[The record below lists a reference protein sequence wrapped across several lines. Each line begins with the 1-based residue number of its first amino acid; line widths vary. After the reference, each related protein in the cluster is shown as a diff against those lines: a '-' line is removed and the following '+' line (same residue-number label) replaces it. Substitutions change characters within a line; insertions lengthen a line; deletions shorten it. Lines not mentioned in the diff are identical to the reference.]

1 MPGGW
6 VQKFVSHSRL
16 LIPTC
21 KTPSREQIVEN
32 DGTHQRPPQG
42 WGTYRDDL
50 VRGTVHHLEKLQHE
64 TGGDAAGLLLRG
76 GWADLAALPGGGA
89 HGGHSSF
96 LFRRESFLLVGFYHP
111 PPWEGSKE
119 SPRSGMERN
128 GRAGSHFVIA
138 YEHDQWFGQTYEPAG
153 RQMVDGKKTQC
164 YLRARSVDF
173 SKGSMHIMHTTGVV
187 EYAS

>member
-89 HGGHSSF
+89 RGGHSSF
-96 LFRRESFLLVGFYHP
+96 LFRRESFLLVGFYH

-153 RQMVDGKKTQC
+153 RQMVMVRRLNVT
-164 YLRARSVDF
+164 YELVVSTLV
-173 SKGSMHIMHTTGVV
+173 KGVCILCILL
-187 EYAS
+187 E

>member
-1 MPGGW
+1 MTAHIRG
-6 VQKFVSHSRL
+6 Q
-16 LIPTC
+16 
-21 KTPSREQIVEN
+21 
-32 DGTHQRPPQG
+32 PQG

-89 HGGHSSF
+89 RGGHSSF

-111 PPWEGSKE
+111 PL
-119 SPRSGMERN
+119 
-128 GRAGSHFVIA
+128 GRALKKAPGAEWKETAGQALTSSLRMSTTNGSDKLTSLPVGR
-138 YEHDQWFGQTYEPAG
+138 WLMVRRLNVTYEL
-153 RQMVDGKKTQC
+153 VVST
-164 YLRARSVDF
+164 LV
-173 SKGSMHIMHTTGVV
+173 KGVCILSILLESTR